1 MWILLKDTISIHIPV
16 RKKEFNLSSCRICQ
30 APESKT
36 IGQFKPYQEFQTF
49 EVFECESCRCRFVW
63 RKEAV
68 HESMHAA
75 INSPYAPQKKLAEKI
90 AGFYRKKEIKK
101 AKNYLSRIHKY
112 RFIIDHI
119 ALDPEA
125 KLLEFGCA
133 LGYLTSYFL
142 MQNMDIVGIDISK
155 TAILQAIELFGHH
168 FQLMQDDFFDKNKN
182 QFDYVFHTGTI
193 GCVQDPIYFTKQAL
207 RLLKPG
213 GYLLF
218 NAPDKKAASEMEAIW
233 VNDPPPP
240 DLITLFDET
249 FWNRYFHDCADVFV
263 THEPY
268 SHISNAKKT
277 LNHLLRRSYL
287 SLELKQMYSANQ
299 RRSSLMKAKFLP
311 ALPLLILSKLNLIH
325 HFRNEFGM
333 FVILTKK

>member
-1 MWILLKDTISIHIPV
+1 M
-16 RKKEFNLSSCRICQ
+16 
-30 APESKT
+30 
-36 IGQFKPYQEFQTF
+36 GQFKPYQEFHTF
-49 EVFECESCRCRFVW
+49 EVFECESCRCQFAW

-75 INSPYAPQKKLAEKI
+75 NNSPYTSQKKLAEKM
-90 AGFYRKKEIKK
+90 ARFHQKKEPEK
-101 AKNYLSRIHKY
+101 AKKYLSKILKY
-112 RFIIDHI
+112 RFIIDQI
-119 ALDPEA
+119 VLDPEA

-155 TAILQAIELFGHH
+155 TAILRAIQLFGHH
-168 FQLMQDDFFDKNKN
+168 FQLLEDDFFHKNSN

-193 GCVQDPIYFTKQAL
+193 GCVQNPIHFTKQAL
-207 RLLKPG
+207 HLLKPG

-218 NAPDKKAASEMEAIW
+218 NAPDKKAATEMEAIW

-240 DLITLFDET
+240 DLITLFDEN
-249 FWNRYFHDCADVFV
+249 FWNRYFHECADVSI

-268 SHISNAKKT
+268 SHGGNAKKT
-277 LNHLLRRSYL
+277 LNRLLKRNYL
-287 SLELKQMYSANQ
+287 SLESKHMYSAQ
-299 RRSSLMKAKFLP
+299 RGLSLAKVNILF
-311 ALPLLILSKLNLIH
+311 ALPLYILSKFNLIH

-333 FVILTKK
+333 FVVLKKK